1 MKKFFKDNLPK
12 PEDLKKYKA
21 LSILGDSI
29 FEKNLWII
37 NKHTLSRALAI
48 GLFWGWMPMFF
59 QMIPAAFCA
68 VYFRANLPL
77 SLAGVWISNPIT
89 MPPMMY
95 IGYEFGNF
103 VLGIDPLFDKF
114 QASFEWIGSVFSLI
128 WEPLLVGTMIIG
140 VSSAI
145 IGFISV
151 HFFWKIIAYKKLK
164 KIKNNTK

>member
-21 LSILGDSI
+21 LGVLGDSI

-68 VYFRANLPL
+68 IYFRANLPL

-95 IGYEFGNF
+95 LGYEFGNL
-103 VLGIDPLFDKF
+103 VLGIDPLFDRF
-114 QASFEWIGSVFSLI
+114 EASFDWIGSVFSLI

-140 VSSAI
+140 IASAI
-145 IGFISV
+145 AGFFGV
-151 HFFWKIIAYKKLK
+151 HLFWKIIAYKKLK
-164 KIKNNTK
+164 KIKSNPK

>member
-21 LSILGDSI
+21 LGVLGDSI

-37 NKHTLSRALAI
+37 NKNTLSKALAI

-68 VYFRANLPL
+68 IYFRANLPL

-89 MPPMMY
+89 MPAMMY
-95 IGYEFGNF
+95 LGYEFGNL
-103 VLGIDPLFDKF
+103 VLGVDPLFDKF
-114 QASFEWIGSVFSLI
+114 EASLAWIGSVFSLI

-140 VSSAI
+140 IASAI
-145 IGFISV
+145 VGFFGV
-151 HFFWKIIAYKKLK
+151 HLFWKIIALRKLK
-164 KIKNNTK
+164 KIKSSTK

>member
-21 LSILGDSI
+21 LNMLGNSI
-29 FEKNLWII
+29 FEKDLWSI
-37 NKHTLSRALAI
+37 NRHTLSRAVAI

-95 IGYEFGNF
+95 LGYEFGNF
-103 VLGIDPLFDKF
+103 ILGIDPLFNQF
-114 QASFEWIGSVFSLI
+114 EASIDWILGVFSLI

-140 VSSAI
+140 VTSAI
-145 IGFISV
+145 LGFIGT
-151 HFFWKIIAYKKLK
+151 HLFWKIIVYRKLR
-164 KIKNNTK
+164 KIKKYSK

>member
-12 PEDLKKYKA
+12 PDDLRKYKA
-21 LSILGDSI
+21 LGVLGDSI
-29 FEKNLWII
+29 FEKNLWVI
-37 NKHTLSRALAI
+37 NKNTLSRALAI

-68 VYFRANLPL
+68 IYFRANLPL

-95 IGYEFGNF
+95 LGYEFGNL

-114 QASFEWIGSVFSLI
+114 EASLEWIGSVFSLI

-140 VSSAI
+140 ISSAI
-145 IGFISV
+145 VGFFGV
-151 HFFWKIIAYKKLK
+151 HLLWKIIAYRKLK
-164 KIKNNTK
+164 KIKSNAK

>member
-21 LSILGDSI
+21 LNMLGNSI
-29 FEKNLWII
+29 FEKDLWSI
-37 NKHTLSRALAI
+37 NRHTLSRAVAI

-68 VYFRANLPL
+68 VYFRANIPL

-95 IGYEFGNF
+95 IGYEFGNYI
-103 VLGIDPLFDKF
+103 LGIDPLFDQF
-114 QASFEWIGSVFSLI
+114 EASIDWILGIFSLI

-145 IGFISV
+145 LGFIGI
-151 HFFWKIIAYKKLK
+151 HLFWKIIAYRKLR
-164 KIKNNTK
+164 KIKRFSK

>member
-21 LSILGDSI
+21 LGVLGDSI

-37 NKHTLSRALAI
+37 NKNTLSKALAI

-68 VYFRANLPL
+68 IYFRANLPL

-89 MPPMMY
+89 MPAMMY
-95 IGYEFGNF
+95 LGYEFGNL
-103 VLGIDPLFDKF
+103 VLGVDPLFDKF
-114 QASFEWIGSVFSLI
+114 EASLAWIGSVFSLI

-140 VSSAI
+140 IASAI
-145 IGFISV
+145 VGFFGV
-151 HFFWKIIAYKKLK
+151 HLFWKIIALRKLK
-164 KIKNNTK
+164 KNKSSTK

>member
-12 PEDLKKYKA
+12 PEDLKKYRA
-21 LSILGDSI
+21 LNMLGNSI
-29 FEKNLWII
+29 FEKELWSI
-37 NKHTLSRALAI
+37 NKHTLSRAVAI

-68 VYFRANLPL
+68 VYFRANIPL

-95 IGYEFGNF
+95 IGYEFGNYI
-103 VLGIDPLFDKF
+103 LGIDPLFDQF
-114 QASFEWIGSVFSLI
+114 EASIDWILGIFSLI

-145 IGFISV
+145 LGFTWI
-151 HFFWKIIAYKKLK
+151 HLFWKIIAYRKLR
-164 KIKNNTK
+164 KIKRFSK

>member
-21 LSILGDSI
+21 LNMLGNSI
-29 FEKNLWII
+29 FEKELWSI
-37 NKHTLSRALAI
+37 NKHTLSRAVAI

-68 VYFRANLPL
+68 VYFRANIPL

-95 IGYEFGNF
+95 IGYEFGNYI
-103 VLGIDPLFDKF
+103 LGIDPLFDQF
-114 QASFEWIGSVFSLI
+114 EASIDWILGIFSLI

-140 VSSAI
+140 GSSAI
-145 IGFISV
+145 LGIIGI
-151 HFFWKIIAYKKLK
+151 HLFWKIIAYRKLR
-164 KIKNNTK
+164 KIKRFSK

>member
-21 LSILGDSI
+21 LGILGNSI
-29 FEKNLWII
+29 FEKELWSI
-37 NKHTLSRALAI
+37 NKHTLSRAIAI

-77 SLAGVWISNPIT
+77 SVAGVWVSNPIT

-95 IGYEFGNF
+95 LGYEFGNV
-103 VLGIDPLFDKF
+103 VLGIDPLFYKF
-114 QASFEWIGSVFSLI
+114 EASLDWIISVFSLI

-140 VSSAI
+140 ISSAV
-145 IGFISV
+145 IGFFGI
-151 HFFWKIIAYKKLK
+151 HIFWKILAYRKLK
-164 KIKNNTK
+164 RIKNNTK

>member
-21 LSILGDSI
+21 LGVLGNSI
-29 FEKNLWII
+29 FQEEVWTI
-37 NKHTLSRALAI
+37 NKHTVSRASAI

-77 SLAGVWISNPIT
+77 SVAGVWVSNPIT

-95 IGYEFGNF
+95 LGYEFGNI
-103 VLGIDPLFDKF
+103 VLGIEPLFDKF
-114 QASFEWIGSVFSLI
+114 EASIDWIVGVFSLI

-140 VSSAI
+140 ISSAL
-145 IGFISV
+145 IGFFGI
-151 HFFWKIIAYKKLK
+151 HLLWKIIAYRKLNR
-164 KIKNNTK
+164 IKNNTK

>member
-37 NKHTLSRALAI
+37 NKNTLSRALAI

-68 VYFRANLPL
+68 IYFRANLPL

-95 IGYEFGNF
+95 LGYEFGNF

-114 QASFEWIGSVFSLI
+114 QASLEWIGSVFSLI

-140 VSSAI
+140 ITSAI
-145 IGFISV
+145 IGFFSV

-164 KIKNNTK
+164 KIKSNTK

>member
-21 LSILGDSI
+21 LGILGNSI
-29 FEKNLWII
+29 FEKELWSI
-37 NKHTLSRALAI
+37 NKHTLSRAIAI

-77 SLAGVWISNPIT
+77 SVAGVWVSNPIT

-95 IGYEFGNF
+95 LGYEFGNV
-103 VLGIDPLFDKF
+103 VLGIEPGFEKF
-114 QASFEWIGSVFSLI
+114 EASFDWRISVCWVR
-128 WEPLLVGTMIIG
+128 WEQLGGGTMMIG
-140 VSSAI
+140 ISSEVRGCFGSHI
-145 IGFISV
+145 FG
-151 HFFWKIIAYKKLK
+151 KKLAYRK
-164 KIKNNTK
+164 LKRIKNNTK

>member
-21 LSILGDSI
+21 LSVLGDSI

-68 VYFRANLPL
+68 IYFRANLPL

-95 IGYEFGNF
+95 LGYEFGNL

-114 QASFEWIGSVFSLI
+114 EASLEWIGSVFSLI
-128 WEPLLVGTMIIG
+128 WEPLLVGTIIIG
-140 VSSAI
+140 VTSAI
-145 IGFISV
+145 IGFFSV
-151 HFFWKIIAYKKLK
+151 HLFFKIIAYKKLK
-164 KIKNNTK
+164 KIKDSAK

>member
-21 LSILGDSI
+21 LGILGNSI
-29 FEKNLWII
+29 FEKELWSI
-37 NKHTLSRALAI
+37 NKHTLSRAIAI

-77 SLAGVWISNPIT
+77 SVAGVWISNPIT

-95 IGYEFGNF
+95 LGYEFGNV

-114 QASFEWIGSVFSLI
+114 EASFDWIISVFSLI

-140 VSSAI
+140 ISSAV
-145 IGFISV
+145 IGFFGI
-151 HFFWKIIAYKKLK
+151 HIFWKILAYKKLK
-164 KIKNNTK
+164 RIKNNTK

>member
-68 VYFRANLPL
+68 IYLRANLPL

-95 IGYEFGNF
+95 LGYEFGNT

-114 QASFEWIGSVFSLI
+114 EPSLEWIGSVFSLI
-128 WEPLLVGTMIIG
+128 WEPLLIGTLIIG
-140 VSSAI
+140 ILSAI
-145 IGFISV
+145 AGFMGV
-151 HFFWKIIAYKKLK
+151 HLFWKIIAYRKLK
-164 KIKNNTK
+164 KIKSNTK